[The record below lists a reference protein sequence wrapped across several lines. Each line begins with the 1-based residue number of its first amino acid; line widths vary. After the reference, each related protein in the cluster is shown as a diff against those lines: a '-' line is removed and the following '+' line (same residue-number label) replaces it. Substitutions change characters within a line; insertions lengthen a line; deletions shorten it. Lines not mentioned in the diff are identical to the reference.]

1 MPSRVG
7 TAELSSMY
15 SKGKPIL
22 SSKQGTNSLG
32 QSSKGDGFVKE
43 FSFADSAP
51 KAGLDLK
58 NKINENKDY

>member
-51 KAGLDLK
+51 KAGLD
-58 NKINENKDY
+58 